1 MKESV
6 GILSLT
12 NIVILFILVFTGY
25 LCITLN
31 QTKAYNVKNQ
41 IISII
46 QKYNGI
52 DSNAVIE
59 IQKYMSEVGYRSS
72 GRCNSEEASSITNY
86 AITQRDGLAVNGT
99 SGMICIAKHS
109 VNDKMPDPNGQFP
122 KAAYYDIKVFFA
134 LDMPIINNVFN
145 FNLKGSTRIIY
156 CPKEDGG
163 NCR

>member
-52 DSNAVIE
+52 DSNAVKE
-59 IQKYMSEVGYRSS
+59 IQEYMSEVGYRSS

-109 VNDKMPDPNGQFP
+109 VNDNMPDPNGQFP

-134 LDMPIINNVFN
+134 LDMPVINNVFN

-163 NCR
+163 NCQ

>member
-12 NIVILFILVFTGY
+12 NIVIFFILVFTGY

-41 IISII
+41 VISII
-46 QKYNGI
+46 QKNGGI
-52 DSNAVIE
+52 NQEAVTE
-59 IQKYMSEVGYRSS
+59 IQEYMSEVGYRST
-72 GRCNSEEASSITNY
+72 GKCDSEDISSVTNY
-86 AITQRDGLAVNGT
+86 AITQREGLQINGQQ
-99 SGMICIAKHS
+99 GMICIARHNI
-109 VNDKMPDPNGQFP
+109 NDNLPDATGQFP

-145 FNLKGSTRIIY
+145 FNLKGSTRMVY
-156 CPKEDGG
+156 CPKEYGG
-163 NCR
+163 DC